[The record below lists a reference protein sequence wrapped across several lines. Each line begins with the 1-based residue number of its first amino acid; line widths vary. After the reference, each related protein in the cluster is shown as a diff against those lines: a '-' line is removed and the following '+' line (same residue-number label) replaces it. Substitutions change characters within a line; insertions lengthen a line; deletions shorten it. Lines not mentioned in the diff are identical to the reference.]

1 MESLVAKIHQRR
13 KLSLPAS
20 SGNDSRYQPDSS
32 ALGSDHVPNAI
43 PRLRI
48 QSLTP
53 ESFCNLST
61 IRSHGQRSPALG
73 KESNRSGHY
82 FNSIYNLNFDLL
94 ARGRHCSLLASLVSV
109 FG

>member
-1 MESLVAKIHQRR
+1 MHQRR
-13 KLSLPAS
+13 KLSLPAA
-20 SGNDSRYQPDSS
+20 SGNGSRHQPDSS
-32 ALGSDHVPNAI
+32 ALGSDHGPNAN
-43 PRLRI
+43 PRLRF

-73 KESNRSGHY
+73 KESNRSGRSGYY
-82 FNSIYNLNFDLL
+82 FNSINNLNFDLL
-94 ARGRHCSLLASLVSV
+94 ARGEHGSLLASLVSV

>member
-1 MESLVAKIHQRR
+1 MKVDKSVKIGKMESLVAKMQQRR
-13 KLSLPAS
+13 KLSLPAA
-20 SGNDSRYQPDSS
+20 SGNGSRHHPDSS
-32 ALGSDHVPNAI
+32 AHGSDHVPNAI

-82 FNSIYNLNFDLL
+82 LQSKF
-94 ARGRHCSLLASLVSV
+94 
-109 FG
+109 